1 MKTPTTLSPALITVT
16 SVRIA
21 YVEFYTPESVLMALA
36 MSNQQIR
43 GQTIMINAS
52 QAEKNRAAAANK
64 YKKND
69 KSEIPS
75 LGNTLAPRYQH

>member
-1 MKTPTTLSPALITVT
+1 MRDTSCEELRELLMSNPLSVL
-16 SVRIA
+16 VRIA

-52 QAEKNRAAAANK
+52 QAEKNRIAAANK
-64 YKKND
+64 HKK
-69 KSEIPS
+69 
-75 LGNTLAPRYQH
+75 

>member
-1 MKTPTTLSPALITVT
+1 VKTPTTLSPALITVT

>member
-1 MKTPTTLSPALITVT
+1 MTVI

-64 YKKND
+64 YKK
-69 KSEIPS
+69 
-75 LGNTLAPRYQH
+75 

>member
-1 MKTPTTLSPALITVT
+1 MKTPTTLSHALITVIF
-16 SVRIA
+16 VRIA

-64 YKKND
+64 YKK
-69 KSEIPS
+69 
-75 LGNTLAPRYQH
+75 

>member
-1 MKTPTTLSPALITVT
+1 MKQLMFNPFLLCYD
-16 SVRIA
+16 RIA

-52 QAEKNRAAAANK
+52 QAGKNRAAAANK
-64 YKKND
+64 YKKTDKND
-69 KSEIPS
+69 IPS
-75 LGNTLAPRYQH
+75 LGNTLAPRY

>member
-1 MKTPTTLSPALITVT
+1 MFLCFNYVVV

-64 YKKND
+64 YKK
-69 KSEIPS
+69 
-75 LGNTLAPRYQH
+75 